1 LENNQWPWYAANKA
15 DLERFGF
22 TGPEWNWAL
31 HPLNQGVLMIRSRE
45 LMRLYARTATEF
57 MSRYSAF
64 YMEQI
69 NKGQPPPPR
78 HGDAVLFAEQRLLV
92 MCAHQLCLSVAPITQ
107 LDTNAAHLVRDR
119 HCTHLWLTKEY
130 YRYCAEARIGLCNY
144 LINRLLSD
152 HPESR
157 RTLEK
162 WKLGGPMPRAPKMQL
177 DFRELPVTDER
188 RARLSLITQVNG
200 VVWILDPNIE
210 ARRQASPGS
219 LVLPGE
225 RIVPED
231 GATFATCS
239 ANADGI

>member
-1 LENNQWPWYAANKA
+1 
-15 DLERFGF
+15 
-22 TGPEWNWAL
+22 
-31 HPLNQGVLMIRSRE
+31 MIRSRE
-45 LMRLYARTATEF
+45 LMQLYARTATEF
-57 MSRYSAF
+57 MGRYSAF

-69 NKGQPPPPR
+69 RNGQPPPPR

-92 MCAHQLCLSVAPITQ
+92 MCAHRLKLSVAPITE

-144 LINRLLSD
+144 LIQRLLSE

-162 WKLGGPMPRAPKMQL
+162 WKLDRPMDQAPKMQL
-177 DFRELPVTDER
+177 DFRELPATDER
-188 RARLSLITQVNG
+188 RGRLSLITEVRG
-200 VVWILDPNIE
+200 VVWLLDPNID
-210 ARRQASPGS
+210 ARRRASLGS

-231 GATFATCS
+231 GAAFVTCR
-239 ANADGI
+239 ANAAGI